1 MAKGRSRGLRLGVGH
16 VARRSGSRRG
26 PVHPLGAL
34 AAETGSD
41 AEVTLD
47 ASPKSGTPGVIASF
61 TIKSGTVVRD
71 HDEST
76 GARPGRLL
84 RGPQPAQAHP

>member
-1 MAKGRSRGLRLGVGH
+1 MVGA
-16 VARRSGSRRG
+16 VA
-26 PVHPLGAL
+26 
-34 AAETGSD
+34 
-41 AEVTLD
+41 
-47 ASPKSGTPGVIASF
+47 

-84 RGPQPAQAHP
+84 RGPQPAPAHP